1 MQDKMPLKTLR
12 KETSRHL
19 YKLKFLE
26 VPLDWL
32 FLVCLIYYDRVN
44 KSHRFVS
51 FNCNHSHMKER
62 KVSSYHFK
70 LGKKYLITFTCN
82 KNIFQNSA
90 VFSFITSRP

>member
-1 MQDKMPLKTLR
+1 MPLKTLR

-32 FLVCLIYYDRVN
+32 FLIYYDRVN

-70 LGKKYLITFTCN
+70 LGKISYYIHLQQNHISKLSSVLIHN
-82 KNIFQNSA
+82 
-90 VFSFITSRP
+90 